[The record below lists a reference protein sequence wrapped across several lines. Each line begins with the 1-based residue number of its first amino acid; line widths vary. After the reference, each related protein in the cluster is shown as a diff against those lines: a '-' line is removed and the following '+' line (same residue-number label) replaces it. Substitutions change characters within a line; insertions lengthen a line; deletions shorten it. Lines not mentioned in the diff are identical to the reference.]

1 VKKTELQGAGD
12 MSNLQ
17 DDAKTYIE
25 AVLGVSA
32 QLEPVGFKVSFN
44 IRDSYKMFELT
55 IPLASNAVVA
65 LVLLVPRDENDYPG
79 IVKLQKH
86 VDLVR
91 KASNRIITYVCRSL
105 TTQDRRSLITHQV
118 NFIQPGFQMFIPEM
132 ALDLRE
138 NFRQRRE
145 QGEVAALLPAAQ
157 AMLLSCLYGGNTE
170 DTLFTTNALMGHLN
184 YSRMTLS
191 RAVDQLTSLS
201 LIAPAKSE
209 LQWSTYAFNASPAEV
224 FSKAKQYLRSPVRK
238 KIGITR
244 NAIRSAP
251 GVFLA
256 GETALAQYTML
267 AEPKQAVWGMT
278 KKVFTDMLALEAFKI
293 AESVDTI
300 EECVEIW
307 AYPSLDERHHIAD
320 EASLLLSL
328 EDNPD
333 ERIQIALD
341 ELKEKVTWLA

>member
-1 VKKTELQGAGD
+1 

-32 QLEPVGFKVSFN
+32 HLEPVGFKVSFN

-65 LVLLVPRDENDYPG
+65 LVLLVPRDEKDYPG

-118 NFIQPGFQMFIPEM
+118 NFIQPGFQMFIPEL

-170 DTLFTTNALMGHLN
+170 DTLFTTNALMGDLN

-201 LIAPAKSE
+201 LIC
-209 LQWSTYAFNASPAEV
+209 LQVTHFNALWGAARRRAILSL
-224 FSKAKQYLRSPVRK
+224 FSCKSSQRIK
-238 KIGITR
+238 TR
-244 NAIRSAP
+244 NSP
-251 GVFLA
+251 FLVQRN
-256 GETALAQYTML
+256 GQGNSDCL
-267 AEPKQAVWGMT
+267 
-278 KKVFTDMLALEAFKI
+278 
-293 AESVDTI
+293 
-300 EECVEIW
+300 
-307 AYPSLDERHHIAD
+307 
-320 EASLLLSL
+320 
-328 EDNPD
+328 
-333 ERIQIALD
+333 
-341 ELKEKVTWLA
+341 